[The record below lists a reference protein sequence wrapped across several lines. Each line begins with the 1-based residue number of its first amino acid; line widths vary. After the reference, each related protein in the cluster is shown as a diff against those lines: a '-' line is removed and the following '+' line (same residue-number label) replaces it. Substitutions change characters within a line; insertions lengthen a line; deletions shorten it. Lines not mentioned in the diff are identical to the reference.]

1 MVTGF
6 PIIMPSRE
14 QLVKPRQLAFDL
26 PVDSRHGVED
36 FLVGPS
42 NEQAYG
48 LIESWPNWPSAWLRL
63 VGPEGAGKTHLAA
76 IWAARAHA
84 WTVQAAEIDEAKV
97 PHLASGGALVI
108 EDCDHAPLDEPALF
122 HLLNA
127 TRARGASVL
136 LTARS
141 EPGQWGLKVPDLL
154 SRLRLAPQ
162 AEISSPD
169 DALLRALLVKLFVD
183 RQLIVDTGTIEALAL
198 RMERSF
204 AAARD
209 IVDALDRLSLRARPA
224 RHPRHGHRGG
234 RHALPGGVTV
244 QAFAAAAAPVSR
256 AWIVSISSSWARAA
270 IASSDGVLT
279 NMAAAF
285 SASSSR
291 LGSTGMCQCAIAS
304 WACTC
309 TACSRSPARSC
320 IAARASRNSGNVSV
334 GRCSSGRCS
343 AGRPGALA

>member
-1 MVTGF
+1 V
-6 PIIMPSRE
+6 PNPE
-14 QLVKPRQLAFDL
+14 PPAKPRQLAFDL
-26 PVDSRHGVED
+26 PVDSRHGIED

-48 LIESWPNWPSAWLRL
+48 LIESWPGWPASWLRL

-84 WTVQAAEIDEAKV
+84 WTLSAAELDEAKV

-108 EDCDHAPLDEPALF
+108 EDCDRAPLDEPALF

-127 TRARGASVL
+127 TKARGASVL
-136 LTARS
+136 LTART

-162 AEISSPD
+162 AEIAPPD

-209 IVDALDRLSLRARPA
+209 LVDALDKLSLERGRRVTRAMA
-224 RHPRHGHRGG
+224 TEVV
-234 RHALPGGVTV
+234 ASLLPEE
-244 QAFAAAAAPVSR
+244 
-256 AWIVSISSSWARAA
+256 
-270 IASSDGVLT
+270 
-279 NMAAAF
+279 
-285 SASSSR
+285 
-291 LGSTGMCQCAIAS
+291 
-304 WACTC
+304 
-309 TACSRSPARSC
+309 
-320 IAARASRNSGNVSV
+320 
-334 GRCSSGRCS
+334 
-343 AGRPGALA
+343 

>member
-1 MVTGF
+1 MSEL
-6 PIIMPSRE
+6 PA
-14 QLVKPRQLAFDL
+14 KPRQLAFDL

-48 LIESWPNWPSAWLRL
+48 LVEAWPSWPAPWLRL

-84 WTVQAAEIDEAKV
+84 WTLSAAELDEGQV
-97 PHLASGGALVI
+97 PHLASAGALVI
-108 EDCDHAPLDEPALF
+108 EDCDRGGLNENALF

-127 TRARGASVL
+127 TRARGGFVL

-141 EPGQWGLKVPDLL
+141 EPGQWGLAVPDLL

-162 AEISSPD
+162 AQIAAPD

-204 AAARD
+204 AAARQ
-209 IVDALDRLSLRARPA
+209 IVDALDRVSLERGRRVTRA
-224 RHPRHGHRGG
+224 
-234 RHALPGGVTV
+234 
-244 QAFAAAAAPVSR
+244 
-256 AWIVSISSSWARAA
+256 
-270 IASSDGVLT
+270 
-279 NMAAAF
+279 MA
-285 SASSSR
+285 
-291 LGSTGMCQCAIAS
+291 TEV
-304 WACTC
+304 
-309 TACSRSPARSC
+309 
-320 IAARASRNSGNVSV
+320 AARLFAD
-334 GRCSSGRCS
+334 
-343 AGRPGALA
+343 A